1 MSAPD
6 GLEQRTAELEEHSE
20 RESDRIE
27 AIEDRADSQTD
38 EAVLTTAHEVLDATR
53 DARDT
58 VARLLKENEALWKAG
73 HDAGY
78 KAGYVKAM
86 ADARRIVDA
95 KLGPLVKP

>member
-1 MSAPD
+1 MNEPD
-6 GLEQRTAELEEHSE
+6 GPEQREADAAEYSE
-20 RESDRIE
+20 REDDRI
-27 AIEDRADSQTD
+27 IEDRADSQTD
-38 EAVLTTAHEVLDATR
+38 EALLATAHEVLDATR
-53 DARDT
+53 SARDT

-73 HDAGY
+73 HEAGY

>member
-1 MSAPD
+1 MNEPD
-6 GLEQRTAELEEHSE
+6 GPEERTADLEEHGE
-20 RESDRIE
+20 REYERID
-27 AIEDRADSQTD
+27 AIEDLADSQTD
-38 EAVLTTAHEVLDATR
+38 EAVLATAHEVLDATR

>member
-1 MSAPD
+1 MNEPD
-6 GLEQRTAELEEHSE
+6 GPEQREADAAEYSQAEDE
-20 RESDRIE
+20 RID
-27 AIEDRADSQTD
+27 AIEDLADSQTD
-38 EAVLTTAHEVLDATR
+38 EALLATSRDVLDATR
-53 DARDT
+53 SARDT

-95 KLGPLVKP
+95 KLGPLVKL